1 MSDEIGL
8 SNFNA
13 IGTIK
18 NSIKLPD
25 YIAEEINFEFKDAV
39 MVPDRR

>member
-1 MSDEIGL
+1 MPDEFGL
-8 SNFNA
+8 SNLNA
-13 IGTIK
+13 IGTIE
-18 NSIKLPD
+18 NSINLPD